1 MLRNL
6 AAMGLGLASA
16 LLLAELCCRV
26 LPVSGATFTG
36 YHVDPMIVSY
46 PPHHHWWVSTGWDL
60 RNARQLSAN
69 NLGFVA
75 DTDFVPGGDAIGL
88 VGDSYVEAGMLD
100 PKDRPAPRLAAH
112 LAGQARQVYA
122 LGGPGSALLDYAER
136 IRFARER
143 LGLRDFVVLME
154 PGDLRQSL
162 CGSGNVHASCLD
174 PASLAPRTETLAPP
188 SLAKRW
194 LRHSALAQ
202 YLVGQLKIDPAR
214 LLQQTFGAPSAHAAA
229 PRPVPGQVSGAMA
242 PGISQS
248 QIDMVQAVARQFFA
262 RVRTLDI
269 TRLVF
274 VVDGRR
280 DRAALDQAPGGPHG
294 VMQERDAFIAIA
306 RQHGAVVVDAEPLF
320 RQHWAQSRLSLA
332 VAPLDGHLN
341 LIGVDMLM
349 RAAADAMP

>member
-60 RNARQLSAN
+60 RNARQLKAN

-214 LLQQTFGAPSAHAAA
+214 LVQQAFGPSVPEKGSTKATAADA
-229 PRPVPGQVSGAMA
+229 GSTPPGPTPR
-242 PGISQS
+242 QS
-248 QIDMVQAVARQFFA
+248 ALVQAVSTQFFA
-262 RVRTLDI
+262 RLAQLDVRMP
-269 TRLVF
+269 VF
-274 VVDGRR
+274 VLDGRR
-280 DRAALDQAPGGPHG
+280 DRTTLAQAPDKPAG

-306 RQHGAVVVDAEPLF
+306 RQHGAVVVDAEPVF
-320 RQHWAQSRLSLA
+320 RAHWAQSTLSLA
-332 VAPLDGHLN
+332 VSPQDGHLN
-341 LIGVDMLM
+341 PVGVDLLM
-349 RAAADAMP
+349 RATARALP